1 MRGNLHLRD
10 PRHVSFHVIKSYLL
24 HAFEHPEQHDEAEQ
38 RRMAREIFDEP
49 RLHRCLQLSDQ
60 PDAFLQ
66 SYLQELCADYV
77 RIFILPDASHCRSFL
92 GFTMPGTQAASMA
105 VPAYDVLHNIFLSP
119 DLTQTEQRQ
128 LAGAFYRAY
137 RTQMNGH
144 TQPLDERLGNTE
156 KAPVQQIPASPLP
169 SIGSVSSASL
179 PDLAAVFGAQVPF
192 VSLSGSGT
200 VQDVQAGARL
210 LTWQEDSGLTIT
222 AVQPASQAQL
232 LRYDTITPDSAYRWS
247 IQEQTALVA
256 HDGSSACAYYATQD
270 ASYALYLPSG
280 GVQALESLMTHL
292 SFTDP

>member
-1 MRGNLHLRD
+1 MGFFSRQYQPPKTDGMDAAALLMRARAAGDPRDAHAYLTRAEALAPDDLRVQRELLMRGNLHLRD

-24 HAFEHPEQHDEAEQ
+24 HAFEHPEQHDETEQ

-105 VPAYDVLHNIFLSP
+105 VPAYDVLHNTFLSP

-144 TQPLDERLGNTE
+144 TQPLDERLGDT
-156 KAPVQQIPASPLP
+156 L
-169 SIGSVSSASL
+169 G
-179 PDLAAVFGAQVPF
+179 
-192 VSLSGSGT
+192 
-200 VQDVQAGARL
+200 RL
-210 LTWQEDSGLTIT
+210 LE
-222 AVQPASQAQL
+222 
-232 LRYDTITPDSAYRWS
+232 
-247 IQEQTALVA
+247 
-256 HDGSSACAYYATQD
+256 
-270 ASYALYLPSG
+270 
-280 GVQALESLMTHL
+280 
-292 SFTDP
+292 

>member
-1 MRGNLHLRD
+1 
-10 PRHVSFHVIKSYLL
+10 
-24 HAFEHPEQHDEAEQ
+24 
-38 RRMAREIFDEP
+38 MAREIFDEP

-144 TQPLDERLGNTE
+144 TQPLDERLGNT
-156 KAPVQQIPASPLP
+156 L
-169 SIGSVSSASL
+169 G
-179 PDLAAVFGAQVPF
+179 
-192 VSLSGSGT
+192 
-200 VQDVQAGARL
+200 RL
-210 LTWQEDSGLTIT
+210 LE
-222 AVQPASQAQL
+222 
-232 LRYDTITPDSAYRWS
+232 
-247 IQEQTALVA
+247 
-256 HDGSSACAYYATQD
+256 
-270 ASYALYLPSG
+270 
-280 GVQALESLMTHL
+280 
-292 SFTDP
+292 

>member
-1 MRGNLHLRD
+1 MLKRIFSALGMGFLLA
-10 PRHVSFHVIKSYLL
+10 VFYLL
-24 HAFEHPEQHDEAEQ
+24 
-38 RRMAREIFDEP
+38 
-49 RLHRCLQLSDQ
+49 LS
-60 PDAFLQ
+60 
-66 SYLQELCADYV
+66 
-77 RIFILPDASHCRSFL
+77 L
-92 GFTMPGTQAASMA
+92 GG
-105 VPAYDVLHNIFLSP
+105 
-119 DLTQTEQRQ
+119 RQ
-128 LAGAFYRAY
+128 
-137 RTQMNGH
+137 
-144 TQPLDERLGNTE
+144 E

-192 VSLSGSGT
+192 VSLSGSGA
-200 VQDVQAGARL
+200 VQDAQAGARL

-232 LRYDTITPDSAYRWS
+232 LRYDTLTPDSAYRWS

-270 ASYALYLPSG
+270 AAYALYLPNG

>member
-1 MRGNLHLRD
+1 MLKKIFSALGMGFLLA
-10 PRHVSFHVIKSYLL
+10 VFYLL
-24 HAFEHPEQHDEAEQ
+24 
-38 RRMAREIFDEP
+38 
-49 RLHRCLQLSDQ
+49 LS
-60 PDAFLQ
+60 
-66 SYLQELCADYV
+66 
-77 RIFILPDASHCRSFL
+77 L
-92 GFTMPGTQAASMA
+92 GG
-105 VPAYDVLHNIFLSP
+105 
-119 DLTQTEQRQ
+119 RQ
-128 LAGAFYRAY
+128 
-137 RTQMNGH
+137 
-144 TQPLDERLGNTE
+144 E

-192 VSLSGSGT
+192 VSLSGSGA
-200 VQDVQAGARL
+200 VQDAQAGARL

-232 LRYDTITPDSAYRWS
+232 LRYDTLAPDSDYRWS

-270 ASYALYLPSG
+270 AAYALYLPSG

>member
-1 MRGNLHLRD
+1 MGFFSRQYQPPKTGGMDAATLLMRARAAGDPRDAHAYLTRAEALAPDDLRVQRELLMRGNLHLRD

-119 DLTQTEQRQ
+119 
-128 LAGAFYRAY
+128 
-137 RTQMNGH
+137 
-144 TQPLDERLGNTE
+144 
-156 KAPVQQIPASPLP
+156 I
-169 SIGSVSSASL
+169 
-179 PDLAAVFGAQVPF
+179 
-192 VSLSGSGT
+192 
-200 VQDVQAGARL
+200 
-210 LTWQEDSGLTIT
+210 
-222 AVQPASQAQL
+222 
-232 LRYDTITPDSAYRWS
+232 
-247 IQEQTALVA
+247 
-256 HDGSSACAYYATQD
+256 
-270 ASYALYLPSG
+270 
-280 GVQALESLMTHL
+280 
-292 SFTDP
+292 